1 MLKYRLRLARNFE
14 NDTLVD
20 ESIFIED
27 NARPVCMW
35 IYQDSLYDCL
45 SLVLSRRFGHS

>member
-1 MLKYRLRLARNFE
+1 MVKRTNIARNFE

-45 SLVLSRRFGHS
+45 SRAFETFRP